1 MPGEGSARALYA
13 SLGETSVLSY
23 APLMLPRSPFAL
35 FSFALRFVRETWTFY
50 RHMKRTSCDL
60 VVVITSVLP
69 AALFAARLCN
79 KPAVVYAAE
88 IFEKGYVHSRVRTL
102 LGKAIVSY
110 TERLASGIVCC
121 SETVASQFQAA
132 APNHCIV
139 ATVYPGVR
147 SHGSA
152 ARREPSRERFG
163 VARADPCLAV
173 LGNLT
178 RGRGQEVLIRALP
191 FLQGAFPAVSCIIA
205 GTTLQR
211 PADLAYERKL
221 RSLVEQLGLNQ
232 VVAFVGFVDP
242 VGDVYAAA
250 DIVINPALFSEP
262 LGLVALEALAEGRP
276 VVASRVGAIPEVLRA
291 DIDALLV
298 EPNDPEALAA
308 AVTMLW
314 SDAELRTR
322 LIESGQAH
330 VLLQFDERA
339 GIAGFIQAVDEVLRA
354 RRRELQK
361 GSA

>member
-1 MPGEGSARALYA
+1 
-13 SLGETSVLSY
+13 
-23 APLMLPRSPFAL
+23 MLPPSPFAL
-35 FSFALRFVRETWTFY
+35 LSFAWRFVRETWTFY

-69 AALFAARLCN
+69 AALFAARLRN

-88 IFEKGYVHSRVRTL
+88 IFEKGYVHSRARTL
-102 LGKAIVSY
+102 LGKAIVRY

-132 APNHCIV
+132 PNHRIV

-147 SHGSA
+147 SHGAA
-152 ARREPSRERFG
+152 ARRESSRERFG
-163 VARADPCLAV
+163 VVRADPCLAV

-178 RGRGQEVLIRALP
+178 RGRGQEVVIRALP
-191 FLQGAFPAVSCIIA
+191 FVREAFPAVSCIIA

-221 RSLVEQLGLNQ
+221 RSLVKQLGLTQ
-232 VVAFVGFVDP
+232 VIAFVGFVDP
-242 VGDVYAAA
+242 VDDVYAAA
-250 DIVINPALFSEP
+250 DIVINPALFNEP

-298 EPNDPEALAA
+298 DPNDPEAVAA
-308 AVTMLW
+308 AVTRLW
-314 SDAELRTR
+314 GDAELRTR
-322 LIESGQAH
+322 LVESGQAH
-330 VLLQFDERA
+330 VLSQFDERA
-339 GIAGFIQAVDEVLRA
+339 GLAGFLRVVDEVLRA
-354 RRRELQK
+354 RQRESQR